1 VLVPLGVVEKS
12 GETYSIG
19 GGSISGGGGLYRK
32 SANNPSC
39 KDSSDDLIEEVGV
52 CAKRF
57 YGYW

>member
-1 VLVPLGVVEKS
+1 VVEKS